1 MIRHIMHVDKPF
13 AVKAENAFAAA
24 ESYLREHGERLGLGP
39 KELESLRLRPQTEPT
54 NVGVED
60 RLLSEKRQFDTTTI
74 TFQQTCLGLPVWQA
88 GTSVHLKHLADSFE
102 VISSHTT
109 RHDEIA
115 RWVPPNAAAVM
126 QSKSVNEQALAGQ
139 LGITKKSSRFDA
151 ASLRICHQGL
161 MIYRYEAK
169 KRFSR
174 MPLPPVPSDIVNG
187 SYNVVL
193 AVYFDIKRKRCSPTH
208 WVALV
213 EVRSL
218 SVLYLEEL
226 AAGVSGM
233 VFLADP
239 MTTNGGPL
247 PSATNA
253 ELNPLRVLK
262 TLPNLDITDPQK
274 LVGSNV
280 NVSDFE
286 SPHNT
291 VPTENPN
298 TAFEFDVRTNEFAA
312 VNAYF
317 NCDRFFGLLKDL
329 GFDRDTYFTNQRFPI
344 KVDPR
349 GIPDSSGGD
358 PFKVGAQTNS
368 ASRAG
373 PHGNVITFVDNV
385 IFSVADENE
394 DADPLGLAS
403 DWRVVL
409 HELGGH
415 ATLLNHINSAKFNFA
430 HSAGDSFAAILN
442 DPESKA
448 QDKGQTFPWVFSKI
462 ARRHDREAAKAWGW
476 GGKKDK
482 NNFEQLEREQI
493 LSSTH
498 FRFYKAIGGSDA
510 QLSVRQ
516 FAARYAVYLILR
528 AIQTLTPATNP
539 HEVADWFCSLIAAD
553 SGDWTSERQSGGA
566 YAKVLRWAFEKQGLF
581 KGKPPDVDVY
591 IDDGRKGEYTYN
603 PDYAKCPAIWNRNDD
618 DDEEGHQAPMPNAP
632 NFAYVKIKNRGRS
645 IAHSVSVDAYQ
656 AKAGSALV
664 FPDDWEEL
672 NPPQRAVPNV
682 PARSKGTKAGPFRW
696 IPTEGSNAIL
706 MAVSA
711 TGDPNNLGKFR
722 PGKPIPDGRLVPND
736 NNLGMR
742 KF

>member
-1 MIRHIMHVDKPF
+1 MVRHIMHADKPF
-13 AVKAENAFAAA
+13 AVKAANAFDAAQ
-24 ESYLREHGERLGLGP
+24 SYLRVHGERLGLGP
-39 KELESLRLRPQTEPT
+39 KELECLHLRPQTEPT

-60 RLLSEKRQFDTTTI
+60 RLLSEKRQFDMTTI

-102 VISSHTT
+102 VISSHTS

-115 RWVPPNAAAVM
+115 RWIPPNAVAVM
-126 QSKSVNEQALAGQ
+126 RSKSVNEQTLAGQ
-139 LGITKKSSRFDA
+139 LGITKKSSQFDA
-151 ASLRICHQGL
+151 ASLRIRHQGF
-161 MIYRYEAK
+161 MIYRYDAK

-174 MPLPPVPSDIVNG
+174 MPLPPVPSDVVDG

-193 AVYFDIKRKRCSPTH
+193 AIYFDIKRKRCSPTH

-239 MTTNGGPL
+239 MTTNGGPP

-253 ELNPLRVLK
+253 ELNPLRVLRP
-262 TLPNLDITDPQK
+262 LPNLEDTHPQK
-274 LVGSNV
+274 LVGKNV
-280 NVSDFE
+280 RISDFD
-286 SPHNT
+286 SPRNT
-291 VPTENPN
+291 VPTENSNAP
-298 TAFEFDVRTNEFAA
+298 FDFDARTNEFAA

-329 GFDRDTYFTNQRFPI
+329 GFDRDTYFPNQKFPI

-368 ASRAG
+368 ESHAG
-373 PHGNVITFVDNV
+373 PHGSVITFVDNV

-442 DPESKA
+442 DPDSNAE
-448 QDKGQTFPWVFSKI
+448 DKGQTFPWVFSRI
-462 ARRHDREAAKAWGW
+462 GRRHDRKAAKGWGW

-510 QLSVRQ
+510 QPDMRW
-516 FAARYAVYLILR
+516 FAARYAIYLILR
-528 AIQTLTPATNP
+528 AIQTLTPATTP
-539 HEVADWFCSLIAAD
+539 HEVTDWLCSLIAAD
-553 SGDWTSERQSGGA
+553 SGDWTSKRQSGGA

-591 IDDGRKGEYTYN
+591 IDDGRKGAYGYKL
-603 PDYAKCPAIWNRNDD
+603 DYAKCPAIWNRNHADGK
-618 DDEEGHQAPMPNAP
+618 EGHQVPIPNTP

-645 IAHSVSVDAYQ
+645 LAQSVRVDAFQ
-656 AKAGSALV
+656 ANPGSALV
-664 FPDDWEEL
+664 YPDDWKKM
-672 NPPQRAVPNV
+672 NTPQLAAPDV
-682 PARSKGTKAGPFRW
+682 PARSKGTKVGPFSW
-696 IPTEGSNAIL
+696 IPTAESNAIL

-711 TGDPNNLGKFR
+711 TGDPHNLGKFV
-722 PGKPIPDGRLVPND
+722 PGKPIPDWRLVPND

-742 KF
+742 KV